1 MYAVSVL
8 CLVSLIWAPDFDY
21 CASQGKHYFGY
32 KLHVLCGL
40 SGVIHSY
47 DPPKASVYDINYMK
61 DIKPLYRDCC
71 IFGDK
76 GYSVRKSNLTFSK
89 RSISDL
95 NAPPGST
102 KRTGGQP
109 SSLSP
114 FAKARKRVETLF
126 SQLADQFL
134 LIRNH
139 AKETCGLFAR
149 VVGRIS
155 AMTTLQCINY
165 INNKPIGRI
174 KYALI

>member
-8 CLVSLIWAPDFDY
+8 CFVSLIWAPDFDY

-76 GYSVRKSNLTFSK
+76 GNIGVEVQLDLFETVNIRLECPYRLNQKNRKLTF
-89 RSISDL
+89 
-95 NAPPGST
+95 T
-102 KRTGGQP
+102 
-109 SSLSP
+109 P
-114 FAKARKRVETLF
+114 FAKARKMVETLF

-134 LIRNH
+134 LIRNY

>member
-8 CLVSLIWAPDFDY
+8 CLVSLIWVPDFDY

-40 SGVIHSY
+40 SEVIHSY

-71 IFGDK
+71 IFGDNGNICVEVQLDLFETVNIRLECPYRTNQK
-76 GYSVRKSNLTFSK
+76 NRKLTF
-89 RSISDL
+89 I
-95 NAPPGST
+95 
-102 KRTGGQP
+102 
-109 SSLSP
+109 P
-114 FAKARKRVETLF
+114 FAKARKMVETLF

-134 LIRNH
+134 LIRNY

-149 VVGRIS
+149 VVGKIS
-155 AMTTLQCINY
+155 AMTVLQYINY